1 MRHTLGGLGETQNR
15 QDPSMEHISRT
26 LPQSVNGKLT
36 KQASKPKFQ
45 EARLKLKKLRLGL
58 QRQLLKTGTALY
70 LFIIKLHYSQN
81 NWVNP
86 FKRLLTSQ
94 RHLAVFRSCISA
106 TKCTKAFFPFSVRL
120 PTQRALLVKVCSWE
134 QKGSLYWA
142 AVGVRNARLDGPL

>member
-15 QDPSMEHISRT
+15 QDPSMVHISRT

-45 EARLKLKKLRLGL
+45 EARMKLKKLRLGL

-86 FKRLLTSQ
+86 FKRLLMNQ

-106 TKCTKAFFPFSVRL
+106 TKCTKAFLPIFSQAAH
-120 PTQRALLVKVCSWE
+120 PESSSGKSMLLGAERVPLL
-134 QKGSLYWA
+134 GSSGSA
-142 AVGVRNARLDGPL
+142 